1 MFELRK
7 YYQFNYVMDNET
19 DIFESHKSVLKSEK
33 ISNLFVSPSSNIL
46 LLINESKLIQEVNA
60 RRLKFFDNNSK
71 K

>member
-46 LLINESKLIQEVNA
+46 IQEVNA